1 MNDKITK
8 PFLMVNTKSYYYS
21 YGEGLTELAQY
32 ADKLAAKHGVTI
44 IFTCQYTELARL
56 SEMTENLVV
65 AAQYMD
71 HIPEGP
77 GMGHVLPEA
86 LYAAGARAVVLNHAE
101 RPLLSSDLSSTIDRA
116 RALGMKSIVAADSV
130 TDARAFATMK
140 PDLILTEPTELIGTG
155 VTSDDDYI
163 IDTIKAIKEVDEE
176 IFVMQGAG
184 ISTADDVYH
193 SLELGADG
201 NGVTS
206 GIVANEKP
214 LETLEAMVLAT
225 KKFL

>member
-1 MNDKITK
+1 
-8 PFLMVNTKSYYYS
+8 MVNTKSYYYS
-21 YGEGLTELAQY
+21 YGKGLTELAKQ
-32 ADKLAAKHGVTI
+32 ADELAAEHGITI

-56 SEMTENLVV
+56 SEITENLVV

-71 HIPEGP
+71 HIDEGP

-86 LYAAGARAVVLNHAE
+86 IYEAGARAVVLNHAE
-101 RPLLSSDLSSTIDRA
+101 RPLLSSALSKTIDKA
-116 RALGMKSIVAADSV
+116 RSLGIKTIVAADSV
-130 TDARAFATMK
+130 TDARAFAVMN
-140 PDLILTEPTELIGTG
+140 PDIILTEPTELIGTG

-163 IDTIKAIKEVDEE
+163 LDTIKAIKEVNED

-184 ISTADDVYH
+184 ISSADDVYH
-193 SLELGADG
+193 SLDLGADG

-214 LETLEAMVLAT
+214 LEVLEEMVLAT